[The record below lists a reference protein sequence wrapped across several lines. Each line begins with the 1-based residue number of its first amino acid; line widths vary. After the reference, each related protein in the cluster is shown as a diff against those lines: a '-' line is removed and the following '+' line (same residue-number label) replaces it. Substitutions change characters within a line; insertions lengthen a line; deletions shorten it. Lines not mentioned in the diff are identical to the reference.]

1 MASYLLSVMKPVP
14 NGVHQGSALG
24 PLLFLLYV
32 SDKSVIVYLF
42 FNADTA
48 ALLDCFQIY
57 VSFVEN

>member
-1 MASYLLSVMKPVP
+1 MKPVP